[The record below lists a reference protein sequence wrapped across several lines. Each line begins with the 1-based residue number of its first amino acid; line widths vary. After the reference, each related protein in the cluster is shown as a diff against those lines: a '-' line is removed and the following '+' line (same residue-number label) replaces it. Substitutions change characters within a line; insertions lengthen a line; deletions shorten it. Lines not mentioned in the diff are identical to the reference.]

1 LSRRP
6 ARAGRV
12 TSAAAALA
20 VVTLLLTPGRTGT
33 EPSSGTD
40 TRPQRGFAMPT
51 YARDGYA
58 SPQAA
63 LGLRQMV
70 AVGARWVQ
78 FTPTWY
84 QDAPAG
90 SRIGPSAATP
100 TDDGVQAVIAEAHR
114 LGLKVFLKPLLDL
127 LPDGTTY
134 RGTIKPADRAAWFLA
149 YRSFID
155 HYAELAARHRVDQ
168 FAVGTELAGTSG
180 DRDGWLR
187 VVASVRERY
196 DGPLV
201 YAANHDEYRTVR
213 FWDAVD
219 LIGIDAYWPLSSRP
233 TTDVRALQRAWA
245 PIMDDL
251 AAFADRQRRR
261 ILFAEAGYPSQR
273 GSTTAPWSWT
283 TSGTPDQAEQAAAY
297 RALLTSVQGRSWWAG
312 VFWWV
317 WNVPAAGTGDDP
329 LGYTPRGKA
338 AERVLRQWWI

>member
-1 LSRRP
+1 VSRRP
-6 ARAGRV
+6 ARARRV
-12 TSAAAALA
+12 ASAAAALT
-20 VVTLLLTPGRTGT
+20 VVTLLVTPGEVREAPANG
-33 EPSSGTD
+33 D
-40 TRPQRGFAMPT
+40 DARAQRGFAMPT
-51 YARDGYA
+51 YTRDGYL
-58 SPQAA
+58 SRQAA

-78 FTPTWY
+78 LTPTWY
-84 QDAPAG
+84 QDRAAG
-90 SRIGPSAATP
+90 SRIGPSALTP
-100 TDDGVQAVIAEAHR
+100 TDDGVQSMITEAHG

-134 RGTIKPADRAAWFLA
+134 RGTIRPADRAAWFLA
-149 YRSFID
+149 YRAFIG

-168 FAVGTELAGTSG
+168 FGVGTELAGTSG

-187 VVASVRERY
+187 VIASVRERY

-201 YAANHDEYRTVR
+201 YAANHDEYRAVA

-233 TTDVRALQRAWA
+233 TTDVRALRRAWA
-245 PIMDDL
+245 PIVEEL
-251 AAFADRQRRR
+251 AAFATRQRRR
-261 ILFAEAGYPSQR
+261 ILFTEAGYPSQH

-283 TSGTPDQAEQAAAY
+283 TSSSPDQDEQAAAY
-297 RALLTSVQGRSWWAG
+297 GALLASVHGRSWWAG

-317 WNVPAAGTGDDP
+317 WDVPPADDDP

-338 AERVLRQWWI
+338 AERVLRQWWT